1 MSETTVGLL
10 AADQAAAVAE
20 LLVRANEEHLAT
32 FPPEVAA
39 GYRRELADV
48 AARTSSA
55 EVYVAHVAERL
66 AATVTF
72 LPDADDDAHPWPPGG
87 SVLRFLAV
95 DPQARRQQLGGR
107 LTQLCIERARSR
119 GSRFLGLHTAPAMA
133 AARRLYEGQGFERV
147 PELDFDP
154 GRHYGDGTP
163 ADEPPWGLAYVLR
176 LEVR

>member
-1 MSETTVGLL
+1 MNEPTVGLL
-10 AADQAAAVAE
+10 AAAQAAAVAE

-39 GYRRELADV
+39 AYRRELSDV
-48 AARTSSA
+48 AARPASA

-66 AATVTF
+66 TGTVTF
-72 LPDADDDAHPWPPGG
+72 LPDAADDTHPWPPGG

-95 DPQARRQQLGGR
+95 DPQARGHRLGGR
-107 LTQLCIERARSR
+107 LTQLCIERARST
-119 GSRFLGLHTAPAMA
+119 GSRFLGLHTAPVMA
-133 AARRLYEGQGFERV
+133 GARRLYESRGFERV

-163 ADEPPWGLAYVLR
+163 EDEPPWGLAYVLR
-176 LEVR
+176 LDVR